1 MLRSVMSVMLPTL
14 LVLVSPALAEE
25 STAEN
30 PRDWLTLAEA
40 SGFKETSDY
49 ELTLGY
55 IGRLAEHW
63 PGIDLQFY
71 GESAQGRAMPVV
83 VVSSD
88 GAFTPE
94 AAARTDKAIVMIQ
107 NGIHAGEIDGKDA
120 SLMIL
125 RDLALGQHRD
135 LLDDVIL
142 VIVPIYNVDGHERI
156 SRFHRPNQN
165 GPADGMG
172 FRTTADGHD
181 LNRDH
186 LKLVTP
192 EARAVIEL
200 FRRWR
205 PHLHVDNHVTD
216 GSQHDWVLTYSWAE
230 GPQAPPSV
238 DAWLDAHM
246 PAVIAAT
253 EAAGHNVGPYVSL
266 IDRSDPSKGFNSY
279 IGEPRYATGYYPLR
293 NVPSILVENHSYKSF
308 ERRVRANRDFMLAL
322 LGEIARDPA
331 SLTGAVAEAASR
343 TVALGRPDAPPSD
356 IVLRYKVAEDG
367 EKVRWP
373 AYRWYTAWSDM
384 LDVPLLRYRDG
395 AINEVEVPWIHRP
408 EPELAIARPRG
419 YLLLPGWPTVERAL
433 TQHGLTAHRLPKAV
447 ELAVEVTRISNARRG
462 PRSNPSY
469 QGLTRISVD
478 VERTPATRTVP
489 AGSLWIPADQ
499 PDFELAV
506 QLLEPEAPDSL
517 VSWGLL
523 SQVAEL
529 KEYIDFRRLEELVE
543 ELLRDPEI
551 AASWKQAL
559 EDPELAD
566 DPGARYEW
574 WYRRTPY
581 WDSTVGLLPV
591 LRVLSP
597 PAFRVGAA
605 IH

>member
-1 MLRSVMSVMLPTL
+1 MLKPVVSIMLLTL
-14 LVLVSPALAEE
+14 LALASPALAEGP
-25 STAEN
+25 TAEN

-40 SGFKETSDY
+40 SGFKETSNY
-49 ELTLGY
+49 ALTLGY
-55 IGRLAEHW
+55 IRRLAELW
-63 PGIDLQFY
+63 PGIDLKTY

-94 AAARTDKAIVMIQ
+94 TAAKTGKAIVMIQ

-135 LLDDVIL
+135 LLDGVIL

-165 GPADGMG
+165 GPVDGMG

-192 EARAVIEL
+192 EAQAVIDL

-216 GSQHDWVLTYSWAE
+216 GSRHDWVLTYSWTEA
-230 GPQAPPSV
+230 PQAPPSV
-238 DAWLDAHM
+238 GAWLDAHM

-253 EAAGHNVGPYVSL
+253 EEAGHKVGPYVSL

-279 IGEPRYATGYYPLR
+279 VGEPRYATGYYPLR
-293 NVPSILVENHSYKSF
+293 NVPSILVENHSYKTF
-308 ERRVRANRDFMLAL
+308 EQRVRANRDFMLAL
-322 LGEIARDPA
+322 LGEIAQDPA
-331 SLTGAVAEAASR
+331 ALTGAVAEAANR
-343 TVALGRPDAPPSD
+343 TVALGRPDAAPSD
-356 IVLRYKVAEDG
+356 IVLRYEVAEDG
-367 EKVRWP
+367 ERVRWP
-373 AYRWYTAWSDM
+373 AYRWYTAWSDI

-408 EPELAIARPRG
+408 EPKLAIARPRG
-419 YLLLPGWPTVERAL
+419 YLILPGWPTVEHAL
-433 TQHGLTAHRLPKAV
+433 SRHGIVAHRLPKAV
-447 ELAVEVTRISNARRG
+447 DLEVEVARVSNVKRD

-478 VERTPATRTVP
+478 VERTLETRNVP

-499 PDFELAV
+499 RDFELAV

-529 KEYIDFRRLEELVE
+529 KEYIDFRRLEEVVKD
-543 ELLRDPEI
+543 LLRDPEI

-559 EDPELAD
+559 EDPGLAE

-597 PAFRVGAA
+597 PAFHVGAA
-605 IH
+605 ID